1 MESSTDEEREPE
13 EATLPPA
20 SAPDSIPVSLRG
32 FADAAHAE
40 RFGHT
45 IANTVRA
52 LSRHIDVERLDG
64 ITVAF
69 DYDNALAEF
78 DRGYEASRALTR
90 TNDDG
95 LVGVAMTPAVM
106 RNGVVKAHLVFYAP
120 MVLPLE
126 DSEDAKFRQAVYL
139 VAHECGHIE
148 DMKRRDERFPGN
160 ILQRR
165 ITDSEEAILEQFVDS
180 LWDEYAA
187 CRVSAIFGEDQTAVY
202 EESFVSIATGARE
215 RANAAIRNYRLHGDI
230 RRVLEEAGQPLW
242 QPLRLAAYL
251 YGHLDGLGLDST
263 AVPGALALLSES
275 PFVEFVYRVRDAL
288 RHLWSRRHEWGSL
301 SEFDALRE
309 IGRDSLADGGII
321 LRRLHDGQLYVDIPF
336 RPETMP

>member
-1 MESSTDEEREPE
+1 MESSTDDEGEQQKPS
-13 EATLPPA
+13 LPPE

-40 RFGHT
+40 RFGHK

-52 LSRHIDVERLDG
+52 LSRYIDVERLDG

-69 DYDNALAEF
+69 DYDNALAEL

-126 DSEDAKFRQAVYL
+126 DTEDAKFRQAAYL

-148 DMKRRDERFPGN
+148 DLKRRDERFPGN

-165 ITDSEEAILEQFVDS
+165 ITDYEEGIIEQFVDS

-187 CRVSAIFGEDQTAVY
+187 CRVSAIFGEDQTPVY
-202 EESFVSIATGARE
+202 EESLVSVATGARD
-215 RANAAIRNYRLHGDI
+215 RANAAIRDYRLHGDI
-230 RRVLEEAGQPLW
+230 HRVLGEAGQPLW

-251 YGHLDGLGLDST
+251 YGHLDGLGLDMT
-263 AVPGALALLSES
+263 AVPRAQALLSES
-275 PFVEFVYRVRDAL
+275 PFTESVYRVRDAL
-288 RHLWSRRHEWGSL
+288 RHLWSRRDEWVSL

-321 LRRLHDGQLYVDIPF
+321 LRRIQDGQLYVDVPF
-336 RPETMP
+336 SPETMP